1 MFNFKFIFSDLFPR
15 RWFYPLLSLV
25 VAVSVLVATPHPT
38 PAVPWRDLLLRGVQ
52 VIQLSNISDRQEVQ
66 IGQQINAGLV
76 GQEFRLYTN
85 RQVNAYVDEVGQRI
99 AAASDRP
106 GIPYT
111 FQVVQDNNVNAFA
124 TMGGY
129 VYVTTGLLRTAENE
143 AELASVLAHEVGHIA
158 SRHMVEQMRQ
168 TAISRGLASAAGL
181 NGSTAVQLGLQLA
194 LDRPRSRKDELEAD
208 RRALQ
213 TITKAGYAQS
223 AIVSFMEKLLE
234 QGGSPP
240 SFLSTHPATQDRI
253 AALEKELDPTR
264 ATVGEG
270 LNQASYRANIRPLVP
285 VSRRS

>member
-15 RWFYPLLSLV
+15 RWFYPLLSLMV
-25 VAVSVLVATPHPT
+25 VVSVLLATPHPT
-38 PAVPWRDLLLRGVQ
+38 PAVPWRDLLLRGIQ
-52 VIQLSNISDRQEVQ
+52 VIQLSNISDKQEVQ

-76 GQEFRLYTN
+76 GREFRLYTN

-124 TMGGY
+124 TMGGFT
-129 VYVTTGLLRTAENE
+129 YVTTGLLRTANNE

-168 TAISRGLASAAGL
+168 SAISRGLASAAGL
-181 NGSTAVQLGLQLA
+181 NTSTAVQLGLQLA
-194 LDRPRSRKDELEAD
+194 LDRPRSRQDELEAD
-208 RRALQ
+208 QRGLQ
-213 TITKAGYAQS
+213 TLTRAGYAPS
-223 AIVSFMEKLLE
+223 AIISFMEKLLA

-253 AALEKELDPTR
+253 AALEKAIDPSR

-270 LNQASYRANIRPLVP
+270 LSQAEYRANIRPLVP
-285 VSRRS
+285 VSSRS